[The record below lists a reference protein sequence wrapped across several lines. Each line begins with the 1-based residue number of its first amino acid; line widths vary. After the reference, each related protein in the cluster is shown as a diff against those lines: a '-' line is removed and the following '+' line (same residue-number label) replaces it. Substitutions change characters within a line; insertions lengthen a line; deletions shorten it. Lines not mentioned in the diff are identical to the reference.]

1 MNLHSRLLGTTPEI
15 GTSAARDLLA
25 VHPVPFLLD
34 VREPQE
40 FVSGHIQ
47 GAALI
52 PLGQLATRLNELPRD
67 REILCIC
74 RSGARSLTATRQL
87 LSAGYRAV
95 NLGGGMLSWTDAAL
109 PITRGPV

>member
-15 GTSAARDLLA
+15 GTLAAQDLLA
-25 VHPVPFLLD
+25 APAAPYLLD

-47 GAALI
+47 GAVLI
-52 PLGQLATRLNELPRD
+52 PIGQLTARLHELPRD
-67 REILCIC
+67 RDILCIC
-74 RSGARSLTATRQL
+74 RSGARSLAATRQL

-95 NLGGGMLSWTDAAL
+95 NLGGGMLSWADAAL
-109 PITRGPV
+109 PITRGPA